1 MPAIRLLA
9 PRSGAAALLALAAA
23 AALAACGKSSIQT
36 RGGGGGGGGGPAPAV
51 APVATQGAVSL
62 VTKNTAR
69 LGGADP
75 ASDAAAVARAVYPAL
90 TAATRPQVV
99 VVVDQRRWGA
109 SLAASV
115 LAGAQLRAPLLFSDG
130 GSLPEVSGAALEAM
144 RPTGS
149 TALGGAQV
157 IELGTSAT
165 PPGGYRSRTVTVP
178 ADDAAA
184 AVAVE
189 RLLETAHGSRPR
201 RVIVVASDAPRA
213 LQMPAAGLAAESG
226 APILFTRSSGV
237 PAATSA
243 ALARLRRPSIY
254 LVGSAGI
261 AAAAL
266 HELARFGPVT
276 PVAEGSSAATPVEN
290 AIAVARFTD
299 GAFGWGVKEPG
310 HGLVFANA
318 ARPLDAPAAAP
329 LSASGQYGPL
339 LLLDSAGAVAPALAT
354 YLSDIQPAYGRAPQY
369 QPVHGAYNH
378 GWLIGDEGAISP
390 ATQAELD
397 AMLEIVPAKA
407 SPEEAPFPAPE

>member
-1 MPAIRLLA
+1 VT
-9 PRSGAAALLALAAA
+9 LLALAAA
-23 AALAACGKSSIQT
+23 AALAACGKSSVHT
-36 RGGGGGGGGGPAPAV
+36 RGGGGG
-51 APVATQGAVSL
+51 PVAAVTPVAAQGAVSV

-99 VVVDQRRWGA
+99 VVADQRRWGA

-115 LAGAQLRAPLLFSDG
+115 LAGAQLRAPLLFADG

-144 RPTGS
+144 SPTGS
-149 TALGGAQV
+149 AAVGGAQV
-157 IELGTSAT
+157 IELGTTAT
-165 PPGGYRSRTVTVP
+165 LPGRYRSRRVAVP

-189 RLLETAHGSRPR
+189 RLLESAHGTRPR

-213 LQMPAAGLAAESG
+213 LQMPAAGLAAESS
-226 APILFTRSSGV
+226 APILFTTAGGV

-243 ALARLRRPSIY
+243 ALTRLRRPSIY
-254 LVGSAGI
+254 LVGSQGI
-261 AAAAL
+261 ATTAL
-266 HELARFGPVT
+266 RELARFGPVT
-276 PVAEGSSAATPVEN
+276 PVAETGAAVPAPVEN

-299 GAFGWGVKEPG
+299 GAFGWGIKEPG

-329 LSASGQYGPL
+329 LSATGQYGPL
-339 LLLDSAGAVAPALAT
+339 LLLDSPSAVPAPLAT
-354 YLSDIQPAYGRAPQY
+354 YLGDIQPAYGRAPQY

-407 SPEEAPFPAPE
+407 SPEEAPLPAPE